1 MKASVSNKGIQRGAA
16 PGNDSNEKSGKRP
29 RCPRCGGYL
38 APDYELGRGVTSLRC
53 IGCGRRIYREFR
65 MRRPEAGEMA
75 VNRSA
80 GIAHHKGGAK
90 RTTER
95 SKA

>member
-1 MKASVSNKGIQRGAA
+1 MTVR
-16 PGNDSNEKSGKRP
+16 ETKRP

-38 APDYELGRGVTSLRC
+38 APDYEPGRGITSLRC

-65 MRRPEAGEMA
+65 MRKPEAAELNMNTSG
-75 VNRSA
+75 
-80 GIAHHKGGAK
+80 GCAHHKGEGK
-90 RTTER
+90 RTAER